1 MHFKINKISTL
12 NQKMKTSKTLSL
24 SWQNKLI
31 STALAAVSLFL
42 GSPQLATATVP
53 SVVATNATVVAGS
66 VTLGSANVNTLTVT
80 QTSPTAVV
88 SWGAFS
94 DGSSAGGLLASGDT
108 VTFAFPTTGGAILNN
123 ITGVTP
129 TILDGAIRAT
139 NSGNIFFL
147 NPNGIVVSSTAQINV
162 GGFYAST
169 IPDTS
174 AMSYFYANGTLG
186 VFNNI
191 SQTYPTAGSSGV
203 IYIESGAS
211 IQSNNPSAGVNL
223 ASGYSTA
230 STGVTVSTTAAGGV
244 TTGYLT
250 GSGATGNASL
260 LAASGVLTLNQGIAS
275 GAYIKGVT
283 VDSAS
288 ISGNL
293 NIISLGAGAGVNLAT
308 STGNTIIVQSGY
320 TSSGALTGGNLSI
333 TANNGPVS
341 IGVASTAGNVLIN
354 TIGSTGSAAGNVS
367 LGADTILGSLTVTA
381 NGSVTT
387 TTGLAPS
394 SITIDTTA
402 AKLLG
407 TVALSDTKTGV
418 ISVTTNN
425 ANISNTGTAGGLT
438 STGSTSVFNAGSQG
452 NITLNGTINGA
463 SSVTGNQISIT
474 DASTSLATFGTVS
487 AVGNT
492 GLAPANVNITNAG
505 GLTLTNV
512 TANGGLTATSYSG
525 AVTVGSSSST
535 AAINTINGNVN
546 MSGNTGASLYTT
558 NIYYQAASGGSSTG
572 SGSLW
577 ITTNNRYETNSN
589 YSGAAVGNVLVQ
601 NVTLNGNLTANAQ
614 SKGSVTL
621 SGVTELSTSGQWV
634 TINGYTNAG
643 TITLSGVTTSNG
655 NITMNS
661 AVNWLPAAAASDL
674 AYAMTLTNVTN
685 NTANYLKVPSTSLGG
700 DIYQSANGS
709 ITISGLTTI
718 NTDVTLS
725 ANKGS
730 ILSGST
736 MSSIG
741 GPNLLTENNGGNLVG
756 STGQQGYAL
765 LAISTLN
772 NVNLSSSGGINFISP
787 NSTTMPLPQVA
798 LVASTLN
805 GGISINSG
813 TDLNVTID
821 ISGQTIAAA
830 NTLSTTAITLCSTGN
845 ITTTNVNA
853 GGTAVANTA
862 DFIVPQLTVVSS
874 KNVTFGSPVDST
886 SNPSS
891 LISITT
897 ANTIS
902 TSNVNNGGTAYKIG
916 YIQAPQTLTLT
927 SSTGNVNLDSAQ
939 NAILTGTAQVV
950 NSTATT
956 GNINI
961 STAITGNAITLTA
974 GTGISESGA
983 GSLTIIN
990 NKTLSLASPIVNLGN
1005 PYPNSIPNLI
1015 STLGASS
1022 VTVNSGGIAT
1032 LNILNGTNVPGNL
1045 TITTNSQAIV
1055 LGLNAADTIT
1065 VSGIAAF
1072 DTSNTNGSV
1081 GAISSIANNLS
1092 VFGNV
1097 SLTTNN
1103 NNASLGSLASAS
1115 NFGQIS
1121 SSVGTGTA
1129 TINEAGIV
1137 NLGTTSAGTLVVNSQ
1152 GIVNSSGV
1160 VSATTANLSSGT
1172 LVAPGSIAIGQ
1183 VANPAKITNVNVL
1196 NTGVLSYNS
1205 STLATTINA
1214 SNQNISTLILN
1225 GAGAL
1230 TYTQTGGSVGTVT
1243 AFDNGGKLTYTMVNA
1258 PTTSGSLT
1266 STGSGGAMVVSAQG
1280 TGSLGALTYNLGT
1293 STVASSISNNGS
1305 WTASNIISSPSST
1318 ATLLVTE
1325 NTGVTGTT
1333 ATTLTLGSGI
1343 NLQGTGAVT
1352 FSSGNAST
1360 STGSYGTVTDGTSAI
1375 TINTTA
1381 SPVVFNAATVTIAN
1395 LANSLPAVSITT
1407 NGYYSYTNNGNIQLG
1422 VINLGTS
1429 ASGTSTVQSITG
1441 NIYQN
1446 ASIITDSSSKA
1457 PLQFLASTTTPNSS
1471 VTLSNANNFFN
1482 GAGSSVSI
1490 TASGNSVIN
1499 NTGNS
1504 TSGTALYLGAVNVL
1518 PSTGAQ
1524 SANSQLAISLSTGT
1538 DVKQTASGS
1547 IYVWGNT
1554 TITAAG
1560 TGNIGLTN
1568 GGNNFGALTL
1578 TTGSGNISLTETAT
1592 SAYNKVTTSGNFV
1605 AVSSTGDIVTATPNN
1620 AFALTGNSSFSAN
1633 NIVLTNVNN
1642 QLNGSGGS
1650 VTFNSSLNTT
1660 LVANQS
1666 TLVLGSTSFAG
1677 GNLAVT
1683 NALTSG
1689 FIQDQAGTSGITVIG
1704 TTSLIETGLNGLNL
1718 PNGSIYLTGSNNN
1731 LAGGVIAQSGIS
1743 NIQNKGNLVLLPSSK
1758 VTTGYYTSITGNIT
1772 TSGSGGSNYGT
1783 LTLAAPFGNIT
1794 ISNPTGVTSQLYLS
1808 APNGTANVSYLSLST
1823 DLQGVA
1829 PSRTNVQTYV
1839 PPSP

>member
-1 MHFKINKISTL
+1 
-12 NQKMKTSKTLSL
+12 MKTSKTLSL

-42 GSPQLATATVP
+42 GSPQLATANVP
-53 SVVATNATVVAGS
+53 SVAASNATVVAGS
-66 VTLGSANVNTLTVT
+66 VTFGATGSTTLTVT

-94 DGSSAGGLLASGDT
+94 DGSTSGGLLGTGDT
-108 VTFAFPTTGGAILNN
+108 VTFDFHSTGGAILNN
-123 ITGVTP
+123 ITGTTP

-139 NSGNIFFL
+139 NSGNVFFL

-169 IPDTS
+169 IPDSS
-174 AMSYFYANGTLG
+174 AISYFYANGTLG
-186 VFNNI
+186 VFNNVA
-191 SQTYPTAGSSGV
+191 QTYAAAGTSGV

-230 STGVTVSTTAAGGV
+230 GSGVTVSTTAAGGV

-250 GSGATGNASL
+250 GSGATGNVSL
-260 LAASGVLTLNQGIAS
+260 LAANGVLTLNQGIAS

-288 ISGNL
+288 ITGSL
-293 NIISLGAGAGVNLAT
+293 NIISLGSGAGVNLAT
-308 STGNTIIVQSGY
+308 TTGNTVVVQSGY
-320 TSSGALTGGNLSI
+320 TSAGALTGGNLSI
-333 TANNGPVS
+333 TANNGPVA
-341 IGVASTAGNVLIN
+341 IGVASTAGNLSIN

-367 LGADTILGSLTVTA
+367 LGADTILGSLTITA

-425 ANISNTGTAGGLT
+425 ANISNTGTAGLT

-463 SSVTGNQISIT
+463 TSVTGNQISIT
-474 DASTSLATFGTVS
+474 DAQTSLATFGTVS
-487 AVGNT
+487 AVGNV
-492 GLAPANVNITNAG
+492 GLAPASVNITNAG

-525 AVTVGSSSST
+525 SVIVGSSSSS
-535 AAINTINGNVN
+535 AALNTINGNVI

-558 NIYYQAASGGSSTG
+558 NIYYQAASGGSST
-572 SGSLW
+572 SAGSLW
-577 ITTNNRYETNSN
+577 ISTNNKYETVSN
-589 YSGAAVGNVLVQ
+589 YSGAAVGNVTVQ
-601 NVTLNGNLTANAQ
+601 NVTLNGNLTANAA
-614 SKGSVTL
+614 STGSITL
-621 SGVTELSTSGQWV
+621 SGVAESSTSGQWV

-661 AVNWLPAAAASDL
+661 AVNWLPAKSAPGS

-685 NTANYLKVPSTSLGG
+685 NTANYLTVPTASLGG

-709 ITISGLTTI
+709 ITMSGLNTL

-772 NVNLSSSGGINFISP
+772 KVDLSSSGGVNFTTP
-787 NSTTMPLPQVA
+787 NATTMTLPQVA
-798 LVASTLN
+798 LVASTVN
-805 GGISINSG
+805 GNVSINSG
-813 TDLNVTID
+813 TDLKVTID
-821 ISGQTIAAA
+821 ISSQLLAAA
-830 NTLSTTAITLCSTGN
+830 NTLATTAITLCSTGN
-845 ITTTNVNA
+845 ITTTNVNG
-853 GGTAVANTA
+853 GGTAVANNT
-862 DFIVPQLTVVSS
+862 DFIVPQLTVVAS

-886 SNPSS
+886 SYASS

-902 TSNVNNGGTAYKIG
+902 TSNVNNGGTPAYKIG
-916 YIQAPQTLTLT
+916 NIQAPQTLTLT
-927 SSTGNVNLDSAQ
+927 STSGNINFDSTQTSV
-939 NAILTGTAQVV
+939 LTGTAQVV
-950 NSTATT
+950 NATATT
-956 GNINI
+956 GNISI
-961 STAITGNAITLTA
+961 SAALTGNAITLTA
-974 GTGISESGA
+974 GTGISESDA
-983 GSLTIIN
+983 GSLTILN

-1015 STLGASS
+1015 TTLGATS

-1032 LNILNGTNVPGNL
+1032 LNVLNGTNVPGNL

-1055 LGLNAADTIT
+1055 LGLNAADAIT
-1065 VSGIAAF
+1065 VAGTATF
-1072 DTSNTNGSV
+1072 NTSNTNGSV
-1081 GAISSIANNLS
+1081 GAISTVANNLT

-1097 SLTTNN
+1097 TLTTNN

-1137 NLGTTSAGTLVVNSQ
+1137 NLGTTSAATLVVNSQ

-1183 VANPAKITNVNVL
+1183 AANPALITSVNVL

-1205 STLATTINA
+1205 STSATTINA
-1214 SNQNISTLILN
+1214 SNQNISTLVLN

-1230 TYTQTGGSVGTVT
+1230 NYTQTGGSVGTVT
-1243 AFDNGGKLTYTMVNA
+1243 AIDNGGILSYTMVNA

-1266 STGSGGAMVVSAQG
+1266 STGTSGGMVVSARG

-1293 STVASSISNNGS
+1293 SGVASSISNNGS
-1305 WTASNIISSPSST
+1305 WTASNIISSVGSN

-1352 FSSGNAST
+1352 FSSGNASS
-1360 STGSYGTVTDGTSAI
+1360 STGSYGTVTDGASAI
-1375 TINTTA
+1375 TINSTA
-1381 SPVVFNAATVTIAN
+1381 SPVVFNAATVTISN

-1446 ASIITDSSSKA
+1446 ASVITDSSSKA
-1457 PLQFLASTTTPNSS
+1457 PLQFLASTTTPNST
-1471 VTLSNANNFFN
+1471 VTLGNANNFFN
-1482 GAGSSVSI
+1482 GSGSSVSI
-1490 TASGNSVIN
+1490 TASGNSVIY
-1499 NTGNS
+1499 NTGN
-1504 TSGTALYLGAVNVL
+1504 TTVGTALYLGAINVV

-1524 SANSQLAISLSTGT
+1524 STNSQLSIKLSDGT
-1538 DVKQTASGS
+1538 DVKQTTSGS

-1554 TITAAG
+1554 TVASGT
-1560 TGNIGLTN
+1560 TGNISLTN

-1578 TTGSGNISLTETAT
+1578 STGSGNISLTETAT
-1592 SAYNKVTTSGNFV
+1592 SAYNKVTTSGNFT
-1605 AVSSTGDIVTATPNN
+1605 AVSSTGDIVTATGNS
-1620 AFALTGNSSFSAN
+1620 AFSLTGNSSFAAN
-1633 NIVLTNVNN
+1633 TISLTNVGN
-1642 QLNGSGGS
+1642 QLNGTGGS

-1660 LVANQS
+1660 LVTNQS
-1666 TLVLGSTSFAG
+1666 TLVLGNGSFVA
-1677 GNLAVT
+1677 GNLSVT

-1689 FIQDQAGTSGITVIG
+1689 FIQDQAGTSGITVLG

-1731 LAGGVIAQSGIS
+1731 LAGGIATQSGLA
-1743 NIQNKGNLVLLPSSK
+1743 NVQNKGNLVLLPSSK
-1758 VTTGYYTSITGNIT
+1758 DTTAYYTSITGNIT
-1772 TSGSGGSNYGT
+1772 TAGTGGSNYGT
-1783 LTLAAPFGNIT
+1783 LTLSAPFGNIT
-1794 ISNPTGVTSQLYLS
+1794 ISNPTGITTQLYLS